1 MATRDPVVFVLDGL
15 LGLLADTQSA
25 NIVVTAGTDQDVVEV
40 AKTDRAVVLE
50 DFSIQ
55 RGLRIESSWVFLSK
69 DNTFL
74 FYLGRDPEL
83 VVSSELLQLS
93 LVIYCSYLRQFRV
106 LMGPRPRRHLH
117 CFVIAVGTEVVD
129 GTVAVSGRVRVDR
142 E

>member
-25 NIVVTAGTDQDVVEV
+25 NIVVTAGTDQDVIEV

-55 RGLRIESSWVFLSK
+55 RGLRIESSWVFLYK

-93 LVIYCSYLRQFRV
+93 LVIYCSNLRQFRV

-117 CFVIAVGTEVVD
+117 RFVIAVGTEVVD
-129 GTVAVSGRVRVDR
+129 GTVAVSGRVRVDKV
-142 E
+142 